1 MEQFLRNH
9 GILINIRKSYI
20 GGGCHGYMCRMN
32 NLNRFKLDIEHYAA
46 AARVDTK
53 YTSRN
58 VKGVF
63 RHLKISRYS

>member
-20 GGGCHGYMCRMN
+20 GSGCHGYMSRTN

-46 AARVDTK
+46 AA
-53 YTSRN
+53 
-58 VKGVF
+58 
-63 RHLKISRYS
+63 